1 MQKIQPMLKVLRA
14 GLGCAPML
22 LTAACGGGGTSG
34 EGAPATPP
42 PASYSLTA
50 TLTGLAGGLLV
61 LSVNGGADVTASTN
75 GSVVLATGLN
85 SGAGY
90 AVTIAAQPTSPPQ
103 VCVTSNASGTIAAA
117 NVSNVAITCSL
128 APLTL
133 TSSTP
138 ASAASDVDRTAP
150 LTLLFSAPLDESS
163 VGPGVSLTRVGGDPV
178 DLDAVVS
185 GVQLTLSPAMPLVM
199 AGSYQLNL
207 STTLRGQNGET
218 LLAPLIIDFTTRDGQ
233 WIGAAEVDTS
243 DDFATSPVLAM
254 NAAGEGFV
262 VYTQRDSSLYSVWA
276 RRLDPRMGWGS
287 PQRLDSDD
295 TASANRLAVAVDAAG
310 NAAAAWTH
318 SDGTRTNV
326 WSNRFV
332 AGIGWETARII
343 DDTDDNADTPG
354 IAFSP
359 QGDLTA
365 TYIVHTSAGTSV
377 RARRFT
383 PGTGWGSAVRVSDH
397 ALYIYSTDMVVD
409 ASGNAFVVWS
419 QFDGAR
425 DEVQISRYAASASFA
440 AGWSAPTVLGSLA
453 DSSAQ
458 QPQVA
463 VDPQGNA
470 LVMWEAIGLSSSHL
484 TDVWSSFYIANGNWA
499 APALVESEDR
509 GDGRAPTLGF
519 EPAGDAVAIWRQS
532 DGTRDALVSA
542 RFNPATGW
550 APAVAIDSQVGDV
563 DVSSGL
569 ALNSLGDGFA
579 IWRQPESG
587 IDRVWVRRYQNGAG
601 FIGSP
606 APIDAGVATPGS
618 SQDIAVDGSGAA
630 LAVWSLTSGG
640 IEQIWSNRF
649 E

>member
-1 MQKIQPMLKVLRA
+1 MHSLQRSFGVFRSGAVSALLFMA
-14 GLGCAPML
+14 G
-22 LTAACGGGGTSG
+22 CGGGSSG
-34 EGAPATPP
+34 GSDTPP
-42 PASYSLTA
+42 PAPAPTYSVTA
-50 TLTGLAGGLLV
+50 TVTGLNGGQLLV
-61 LSVNGGADVTASTN
+61 KLNGGADITVAGN
-75 GSVVLATGLN
+75 GSVLLATGLN
-85 SGAGY
+85 SGASY
-90 AVTIAAQPTSPPQ
+90 TVTVAAQPASPPQ
-103 VCVTSNASGTIAAA
+103 VCVVSNASGTIAAA
-117 NVSNVAITCSL
+117 SVSNVTITCSL

-138 ASAASDVDRTAP
+138 ASAASDVDRIAP

-163 VGPGVSLTRVGGDPV
+163 VGSAVSLTRNGGDPV
-178 DLDAVVS
+178 DFDAVVS
-185 GVQLTLSPAMPLVM
+185 GAQLTLSPAMPLAM
-199 AGSYQLNL
+199 AGSYQVTLT
-207 STTLRGQNGET
+207 TTLRGQNGEA
-218 LLAPLIIDFTTRDGQ
+218 LSSSLAIGFTTRDGQ

-254 NAAGEGFV
+254 NPAGEGFV
-262 VYTQRDSSLYSVWA
+262 AWTQRDTSFYSVWA
-276 RRLDPRMGWGS
+276 RRHDPRTGWDS

-295 TASANRLAVAVDAAG
+295 TASANDVAIAADATG
-310 NAAAAWTH
+310 NAAVVWTH

-332 AGIGWETARII
+332 QGSGWEVARII
-343 DDTDDNADTPG
+343 DDTDDNASTPR
-354 IAFSP
+354 IALSP
-359 QGDLTA
+359 RGELLV
-365 TYIVHTSAGTSV
+365 TYIVNAAAGASI

-383 PGTGWGSAVRVSDH
+383 PGAGWGPAVRVSDQV
-397 ALYIYSTDMVVD
+397 LGISSSDMVVD
-409 ASGNAFVVWS
+409 ASSNVFVSWS

-425 DEVQISRYAASASFA
+425 DEVHVSRFDASAAFA

-453 DSSAQ
+453 DSSAV
-458 QPQVA
+458 QPRAA
-463 VDPQGNA
+463 VDLQGNA
-470 LVMWEAIGLSSSHL
+470 LVVWEAIGLSSPSL
-484 TDVWSSFYIANGNWA
+484 TDIWGSFYTVNGNWA

-509 GDGRAPTLGF
+509 GDGRAPMLGF
-519 EPAGDAVAIWRQS
+519 EPAGDAVAIWQQN

-542 RFNPATGW
+542 RFSPATGW
-550 APAVAIDSQVGDV
+550 SPAVAIDTQVGDV

-579 IWRQPESG
+579 IWRQPENG
-587 IDRVWVRRYQNGAG
+587 IDRVWTRRYQNAVG

-618 SQDIAVDGSGAA
+618 SQNIAVHGSGAA